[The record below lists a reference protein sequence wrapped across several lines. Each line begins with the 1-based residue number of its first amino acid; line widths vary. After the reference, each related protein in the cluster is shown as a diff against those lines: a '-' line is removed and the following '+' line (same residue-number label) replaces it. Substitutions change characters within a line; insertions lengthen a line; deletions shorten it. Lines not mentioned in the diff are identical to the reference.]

1 MDIFLK
7 GLTHGYGAK
16 MVIFEPK
23 PWVNPFGKMS
33 TFRLYKLLTAVKV
46 SVLKRFSRF
55 KMCAHVENSFF
66 LKSLSL
72 IDCRVQECG
81 FNL

>member
-16 MVIFEPK
+16 MAIFEPK

-55 KMCAHVENSFF
+55 
-66 LKSLSL
+66 
-72 IDCRVQECG
+72 
-81 FNL
+81 